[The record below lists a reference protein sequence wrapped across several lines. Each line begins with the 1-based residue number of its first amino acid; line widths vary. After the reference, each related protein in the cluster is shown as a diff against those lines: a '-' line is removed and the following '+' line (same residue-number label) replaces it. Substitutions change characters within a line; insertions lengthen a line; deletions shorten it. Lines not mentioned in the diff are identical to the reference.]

1 MLPLN
6 KILNSLIPKILLS
19 KHASI
24 SILEVHMVD
33 NFLISIKKIEN
44 FTFEKICTREKSKN
58 KLNKIR

>member
-33 NFLISIKKIEN
+33 NFLISIKKNRKFYIREN
-44 FTFEKICTREKSKN
+44 LHSWKNQKIN
-58 KLNKIR
+58 